1 MVVVTGCAGFVGFHV
16 SMALLRRGETVLG
29 IDNLS
34 DYYSV
39 ALKQWRLRHLQAGAD
54 FIFYECDIA
63 DELAL
68 QQCAALRQTKSCIH
82 LAAQAGVRHSV
93 QNPQSHVVN
102 NVLGTTNI
110 LEAARAYEWRS
121 LVVAS
126 TSSVYANQK
135 SPFREDVV
143 DLRPISP
150 YSASKLCCEVMVDAW
165 RRTHD
170 IPASV
175 VRFFTVYGPAGRPD
189 MSVFRFIENTIT
201 GRTITVYGDGK
212 QRRDFTYVDD
222 IVAGVLAAHANP
234 AVGIVNLGGERCYP
248 LNVLLDIVEQAVGK
262 RHEILHL
269 DPIACDMRETLA
281 STDKA
286 ADLLGWKA
294 QVGLAEGIAR
304 TVNWHVCNR
313 NVLQSIIDC
322 A

>member
-1 MVVVTGCAGFVGFHV
+1 MR
-16 SMALLRRGETVLG
+16 LGEAVLG

-39 ALKQWRLRHLQAGAD
+39 DLKRWRLRHLQTNSA

-63 DELAL
+63 NQLAL
-68 QQCAALRQTKSCIH
+68 QRCAFLKQTKSCIH

-93 QNPQSHVVN
+93 RNPQSHVVN

-110 LEAARAYEWRS
+110 LEAARTYRWRG

-126 TSSVYANQK
+126 TSSVYANQPP
-135 SPFREDVV
+135 PFREDIV

-201 GRTITVYGDGK
+201 GRKIIVYGDGN

-234 AVGIVNLGGERCYP
+234 SVGIVNLGGERCYP
-248 LNVLLDIVEQAVGK
+248 LSVLIDIIQRSVGK
-262 RHEILHL
+262 RSEVLHL
-269 DPIACDMRETLA
+269 DAVSCDMQETLA
-281 STDKA
+281 NTTKA
-286 ADLLGWKA
+286 ADLLAWKA
-294 QVGLAEGIAR
+294 QTGLAEGIKK
-304 TVNWHVCNR
+304 TVEWHICNR